1 MGDIGIAG
9 SVNMTMTKEE
19 QKVLI
24 KERIAKLEEALMNEA
39 LSISHRGKSINY
51 RSLREI
57 KDAIAY
63 YRHKLSALNGRTTF
77 AFARYS
83 NEPH

>member
-1 MGDIGIAG
+1 
-9 SVNMTMTKEE
+9 MTMTKEE
-19 QKVLI
+19 KELQKKLI
-24 KERIAKLEEALMNEA
+24 RERIEILEEALTNEV
-39 LSISHRGKSINY
+39 LSISHRGKSTQY

-63 YRHKLSALNGRTTF
+63 YRKKLSALNGQTMF
-77 AFARYS
+77 AFARFS

>member
-1 MGDIGIAG
+1 
-9 SVNMTMTKEE
+9 MTMTKEE
-19 QKVLI
+19 KELQKKLI
-24 KERIAKLEEALMNEA
+24 KERIEILEEALLNEA
-39 LSISHRGKSINY
+39 LSISHRGKSIQY

-63 YRHKLSALNGRTTF
+63 YRKKLSALNGQTMF
-77 AFARYS
+77 AFARFS

>member
-1 MGDIGIAG
+1 
-9 SVNMTMTKEE
+9 MTMTKEE
-19 QKVLI
+19 QKKLI
-24 KERIAKLEEALMNEA
+24 KERIDKLEEALLNEA
-39 LSISHRGKSINY
+39 LSISHRGKSIQY

-63 YRHKLSALNGRTTF
+63 YRKKLSVLNGQTIF
-77 AFARYS
+77 AYARFS

>member
-1 MGDIGIAG
+1 
-9 SVNMTMTKEE
+9 MTMTKEE
-19 QKVLI
+19 QKKLI
-24 KERIAKLEEALMNEA
+24 KERIDKLEEALLNEA
-39 LSISHRGKSINY
+39 LSISHRGKSLQY

-63 YRHKLSALNGRTTF
+63 YRKKLYAINGQTMF
-77 AFARYS
+77 AYARFS